1 MPVTV
6 MPVLRTPF
14 HFSYLH
20 YAAEKSALLA
30 RLYLRTSLML
40 CRWNRI
46 EPSMLL
52 HPLDFLGGDEEPDL
66 AFFPGMKQSG
76 ATKRRRLQ
84 SYLADIASTFT
95 MQTQGEAAARLDG
108 RDYSRR
114 SATPDA
120 HSLPAAP
127 STATSTVLES

>member
-30 RLYLRTSLML
+30 RLYLRTSLQL
-40 CRWNRI
+40 CRLNRI

-66 AFFPGMKQSG
+66 AFFPGMKHSG
-76 ATKRRRLQ
+76 AVKRRRLQ
-84 SYLADIASTFT
+84 AFLTEIAAASTCRRR
-95 MQTQGEAAARLDG
+95 ARQPLG
-108 RDYSRR
+108 
-114 SATPDA
+114 
-120 HSLPAAP
+120 
-127 STATSTVLES
+127 